1 MKTYNSSDL
10 NSKRSEILEEAAK
23 NGVVIQEK
31 KTNGEVR
38 REFAI
43 ISSDDSVEII
53 GVLADRRPHLSRT
66 DDVIKRL
73 YRK

>member
-10 NSKRSEILEEAAK
+10 NNKRSEILEEAAA

-38 REFAI
+38 REFLLI
-43 ISSDDSVEII
+43 
-53 GVLADRRPHLSRT
+53 ADTPLRHSGHSIQMVR
-66 DDVIKRL
+66 DMAEA
-73 YRK
+73 

>member
-10 NSKRSEILEEAAK
+10 NNKRSEILEEAAA

-38 REFAI
+38 REFLLIANTLP
-43 ISSDDSVEII
+43 SLDNKGNLASH
-53 GVLADRRPHLSRT
+53 GTLRGKVL
-66 DDVIKRL
+66 
-73 YRK
+73 

>member
-10 NSKRSEILEEAAK
+10 NNKRSEILEEAAK

-38 REFAI
+38 RGFLICLHDPINLEDDDRVHVKD
-43 ISSDDSVEII
+43 SDVTY
-53 GVLADRRPHLSRT
+53 V
-66 DDVIKRL
+66 VN
-73 YRK
+73 